1 MKKREVRGIFLTL
14 CIGFAIGTA
23 SAQSDPQVIPAA
35 DLQVQKEALERLAAQ
50 LAEQWKSLD
59 ERRRELNRE
68 RLLLLAGDRPADKA
82 QLDIWFK
89 RERVAKSLESDID
102 SLKRLKTVIASGA
115 LARVRRPRM
124 QQAIAFVPS
133 PGLARANLAVNLR
146 DAPDGE
152 RIRVLQSDELVIRLA
167 SGGGW
172 SVVAT
177 TDGIAF
183 VPTSQLKQ
191 LADTMDKET
200 LAGTTLL
207 KGNAETLASPSAALA
222 IRRTSMVE
230 ENAPLA
236 PAGGSEAG
244 RPSRIVVHAV
254 AKSYV
259 LVRDT
264 DGNELYSG
272 VMQAGDAYEAPLGEN
287 LLLDTGNAGGLRV
300 TVDGQEAPPLGSIG
314 DVMRG
319 IPLDR
324 RLLSR

>member
-1 MKKREVRGIFLTL
+1 
-14 CIGFAIGTA
+14 
-23 SAQSDPQVIPAA
+23 
-35 DLQVQKEALERLAAQ
+35 
-50 LAEQWKSLD
+50 
-59 ERRRELNRE
+59 
-68 RLLLLAGDRPADKA
+68 
-82 QLDIWFK
+82 
-89 RERVAKSLESDID
+89 
-102 SLKRLKTVIASGA
+102 
-115 LARVRRPRM
+115 M

-133 PGLARANLAVNLR
+133 PSLARANLAVNLR

-191 LADTMDKET
+191 MASTMDKET
-200 LAGTTLL
+200 LAGTILP
-207 KGNAETLASPSAALA
+207 KGNAETLASPSAASA
-222 IRRTSMVE
+222 IRRASMVE
-230 ENAPLA
+230 ENAPLG
-236 PAGGSEAG
+236 AGSNEAV
-244 RPSRIVVHAV
+244 RPSRIVVRAI

-300 TVDGQEAPPLGSIG
+300 IVDGQEAPPLGSIG
-314 DVMRG
+314 DVMRR

>member
-1 MKKREVRGIFLTL
+1 MKKREVRDIFLAL

-23 SAQSDPQVIPAA
+23 FAQSDPQAIPAA
-35 DLQVQKEALERLAAQ
+35 DLQVEQEALERLAAQ
-50 LAEQWKSLD
+50 LAEQRKSLD

-68 RLLLLAGDRPADKA
+68 RQLLLAGDRPADKA

-89 RERVAKSLESDID
+89 RERMAKSLESDID
-102 SLKRLKTVIASGA
+102 TLKRLKTVIASEA

-183 VPTSQLKQ
+183 VPTAQLKQ
-191 LADTMDKET
+191 ADGTIGEET
-200 LAGTTLL
+200 LAGTILP
-207 KGNAETLASPSAALA
+207 KGKAETLASPSAASA
-222 IRRTSMVE
+222 VRRTVE
-230 ENAPLA
+230 ENATLA
-236 PAGGSEAG
+236 PARGSEAV
-244 RPSRIVVHAV
+244 RPPRIVVRAV

-259 LVRDT
+259 LVLDT

-272 VMQAGDAYEAPLGEN
+272 LMQAGDAYEAPLGEN

-324 RLLSR
+324 RLLSW